1 MAKNFPAF
9 EKYLLPGFL
18 FVFQTIFIIL
28 YGLLVRYDDTGAP
41 HTNATRAKTISDLDS
56 SASTLKVYP
65 CKYVR
70 MNSFAELSVDGMVG

>member
-1 MAKNFPAF
+1 MAKAFPAF
-9 EKYLLPGFL
+9 EKFLLPGFL

-41 HTNATRAKTISDLDS
+41 ITNVTGARTISDLDS

-65 CKYVR
+65 CKYLR
-70 MNSFAELSVDGMVG
+70 TNNFAELLYV